1 MKSVE
6 ESNNYE
12 WGSRDD
18 MISFDIAET
27 EENPDRNSGKSIQ
40 PLKL

>member
-6 ESNNYE
+6 DSNTFE
-12 WGSRDD
+12 RESRDD
-18 MISFDIAET
+18 MVSFDIAET